1 MVLLRMGVTDTRCL
15 RCGEQFDYDD
25 GECPDCGWSSSEF
38 RSRDRY
44 NLARSGTGEW
54 DDD

>member
-1 MVLLRMGVTDTRCL
+1 MGVTDTRCL

-44 NLARSGTGEW
+44 SLARSGAGEW